1 MPNTFQTIDREE
13 VGSDLTLKQE
23 LFCNYYCKNLEYFC
37 NATLSYAAAYGIDLE
52 SYSDDDAV
60 YEQVPDGFE
69 DVEELVDDEVTG
81 EKKVKKTKVQRFRN
95 GDCIK
100 ESSYRR
106 MYNQCSANGS
116 RLLRND
122 KIQIRTRKLFVEMM
136 DNDVID
142 AELTKIIIRGQKDS
156 DRINAIKEYN
166 ALKTRIIK
174 KLDLTT
180 NGKDI
185 GGLEAKSDDELDA
198 IIAASEARRKAAADG
213 GPGSGPSSTGSESGT
228 GEKDPGT
235 QAPVEVHSVPVPGV

>member
-1 MPNTFQTIDREE
+1 MPNTFQPIDKEE
-13 VGSDLTLKQE
+13 VGIDLTPKQE
-23 LFCNYYCKNLEYFC
+23 LFCNYYCKNLEFFC
-37 NATLSYAAAYGIDLE
+37 NATLSYAAAFGIDLD
-52 SYSDDDAV
+52 SYSKDDAV
-60 YEQVPDGFE
+60 YADF
-69 DVEELVDDEVTG
+69 DDEEEPDLDEEDG
-81 EKKVKKTKVQRFRN
+81 EKSKKKKKSRRDDYRPVITR
-95 GDCIK
+95 
-100 ESSYRR
+100 SSYDR
-106 MYNQCSANGS
+106 MYDNCSSNGS

-122 KIQIRTRKLFVEMM
+122 KIQAVTRKMFVEML

-198 IIAASEARRKAAADG
+198 IIAASEARRKALAEG
-213 GPGSGPSSTGSESGT
+213 GPGSGGPGSDGSESG
-228 GEKDPGT
+228 ESQKDPG
-235 QAPVEVHSVPVPGV
+235 APQVAEVHPVPVPGV